1 MELNKLDEYHL
12 IVYNPI
18 IAENVEDV
26 FYFISRCVIR
36 QEQGGE
42 DEELLFFEEIRFYK
56 SVQIDNTIWHYPSSS
71 QLEDIK
77 NALINPSKPEVK
89 LFLSSM
95 GEEDFVKNLFLCF
108 FPAYFNEMLDQG
120 SSEEFENFIQKCRLR
135 SIRKN

>member
-1 MELNKLDEYHL
+1 MELNKLDDYHL

-18 IAENVEDV
+18 VAENVEDV
-26 FYFISRCVIR
+26 FYFISRCTIL
-36 QEQGGE
+36 QEQKDE
-42 DEELLFFEEIRFYK
+42 DEESLFFEEIRFYR
-56 SVQIDNTIWHYPSSS
+56 SVQIDNTIWHYPSNS

-108 FPAYFNEMLDQG
+108 FPAYYNEMLDQG

-135 SIRKN
+135 AIRKN